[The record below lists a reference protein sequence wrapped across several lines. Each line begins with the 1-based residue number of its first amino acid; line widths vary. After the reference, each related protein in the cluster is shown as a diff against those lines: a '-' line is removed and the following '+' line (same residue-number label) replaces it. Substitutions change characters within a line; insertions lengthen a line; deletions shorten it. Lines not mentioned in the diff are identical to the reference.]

1 MKENFPNSF
10 LRDESGQSLM
20 EIIVSLSI
28 GAVLIGTA
36 SFGIAFMLRSTSTN
50 QNLGTASQVTQGLLN
65 NVQTFANSE
74 WQNIYGLSKGSS
86 NQYFLVASGT
96 SYFAVAGREGLLS
109 NDVTS
114 NLIAKWGFDEDA
126 ASTSTLTYDMSGN
139 NNIGTLTNGPTRTNS
154 TCRVGNCLS
163 FDGID
168 DHVNLGTPTIDNFN
182 TADFTLSGWVKTTST
197 VGAVSANQ
205 NSGSSAGFTFQ
216 LSSGAMYFRTSDAVG
231 NWSETTGVTPVNDNN
246 WHYLVATRS
255 GTTQA
260 IYIDGK
266 LDASNTVTL
275 RDMGTGNTLYIGIYR
290 PSPVDSP
297 FLGLLDDIRI
307 YNRALSAAEVQQIYN
322 SQSFARDFYVLN
334 VCRTND
340 SLADISTST
349 ISSCPGGTA
358 DDPLTQ
364 EIVATT
370 QWIFGA
376 SADQVSLSRF
386 VTRWGNFSIRQ
397 TDWIGGS
404 GQTGPI
410 TSPNSQFSSSTN
422 IVSTST
428 FGSFQIQNLTQ
439 Q

>member
-1 MKENFPNSF
+1 MIKGFWNSF
-10 LRDESGQSLM
+10 VREKSGQSLM
-20 EIIVSLSI
+20 EIIVGLSI
-28 GAVLIGTA
+28 GAILIGTA

-74 WQNIYGLSKGSS
+74 WQNIYSLSKGS
-86 NQYFLVASGT
+86 NNKYYLVASGT
-96 SYFAVAGREGLLS
+96 SYFATAGQEGVLS
-109 NDVTS
+109 NDITNGLVGR
-114 NLIAKWGFDEDA
+114 WGFDEDA

-139 NNIGTLTNGPTRTNS
+139 NNIGTLTNEPTRTNS
-154 TCRVGNCLS
+154 TCKVGNCLS
-163 FDGID
+163 FDGVD
-168 DHVNLGTPTIDNFN
+168 DHVNLGTPIIDNFS

-205 NSGSSAGFTFQ
+205 NNGNSAGFTFQ
-216 LSSGAMYFRTSDAVG
+216 LNSGAMYFRTSDAVG
-231 NWSETTGVTPVNDNN
+231 NWSETTGVTSVNDNN

-266 LDASNTVTL
+266 LDTNNTVTL
-275 RDMGTGNTLYIGIYR
+275 RDIGTGNTLYIGIYR
-290 PSPVDSP
+290 PSPVNSP
-297 FLGLLDDIRI
+297 FLGFLDDIRI
-307 YNRALSAAEVQQIYN
+307 YDRALSASEVVQLYN
-322 SQSFARDFYVLN
+322 SQPFARYFYVLN

-349 ISSCPGGTA
+349 ISSCPDGTA

-370 QWIFGA
+370 QWLFGA

-410 TSPNSQFSSSTN
+410 ISPNSQFSSSTN

-428 FGSFQIQNLTQ
+428 FGSFQILNLTQ

>member
-1 MKENFPNSF
+1 
-10 LRDESGQSLM
+10 M

-126 ASTSTLTYDMSGN
+126 MSTSTLTYDMSGN

-163 FDGID
+163 FDGVNDYVSASVSGLPLGNSARTVIAWFKATSTPK
-168 DHVNLGTPTIDNFN
+168 DHNTIFAYGTGVAGKPIYLITLRSTGKVYFESGSGADQIFSAVSKSDGNWHQVILTYDSTTVRMYVDGILEGSA
-182 TADFTLSGWVKTTST
+182 TATLETLS
-197 VGAVSANQ
+197 SA
-205 NSGSSAGFTFQ
+205 FQ
-216 LSSGAMYFRTSDAVG
+216 LG
-231 NWSETTGVTPVNDNN
+231 NMPWDSNYKYTG
-246 WHYLVATRS
+246 
-255 GTTQA
+255 Q
-260 IYIDGK
+260 I
-266 LDASNTVTL
+266 
-275 RDMGTGNTLYIGIYR
+275 
-290 PSPVDSP
+290 
-297 FLGLLDDIRI
+297 DDIRV
-307 YNRALSAAEVQQIYN
+307 YNRALSATEVQQIYN

-349 ISSCPGGTA
+349 ISSCPG
-358 DDPLTQ
+358 
-364 EIVATT
+364 VRRTT
-370 QWIFGA
+370 
-376 SADQVSLSRF
+376 R
-386 VTRWGNFSIRQ
+386 
-397 TDWIGGS
+397 
-404 GQTGPI
+404 
-410 TSPNSQFSSSTN
+410 
-422 IVSTST
+422 
-428 FGSFQIQNLTQ
+428 
-439 Q
+439 